1 MVRVGHYKIQLRM
14 RKMNIILPKS
24 SKIFCLLLCIAF
36 SLRASPPAIA
46 TTLPSDIA
54 SQQSANEALRERITD
69 LKAMI
74 AGKTCQNTNRV
85 RAMLGLQDLAPTQA
99 DTAALSP
106 PAAQPSGMKAT
117 AVTRAQLVGTLQKA
131 VVLVIAGSNTG
142 SGFFVTPDT
151 IITNHHVIEKS
162 TTPKVIVVGR
172 GTNGPR
178 LARVAAK
185 VTGKGAHAR
194 DYAIL
199 KVEGAP
205 SSVILPLTAVVNEL
219 DSVVA
224 AGFPGLLL
232 DNDLNY
238 RALAGGDMSA
248 LPDLALS
255 QGSIMA
261 RQNRDRG
268 LATLAHSAAISGGN
282 SGGPLVDTCGR
293 VVGINTFINVSV
305 EQGTN
310 AGFALPPPISCP
322 T

>member
-1 MVRVGHYKIQLRM
+1 
-14 RKMNIILPKS
+14 
-24 SKIFCLLLCIAF
+24 
-36 SLRASPPAIA
+36 
-46 TTLPSDIA
+46 
-54 SQQSANEALRERITD
+54 
-69 LKAMI
+69 
-74 AGKTCQNTNRV
+74 
-85 RAMLGLQDLAPTQA
+85 
-99 DTAALSP
+99 
-106 PAAQPSGMKAT
+106 
-117 AVTRAQLVGTLQKA
+117 
-131 VVLVIAGSNTG
+131 VLVIAGSDTG

-172 GTNGPR
+172 GTDGPR

-199 KVEGAP
+199 KVEGTP
-205 SSVILPLTAVVNEL
+205 SSVILPLTTVVNEL

-248 LPDLALS
+248 LPNLALS

-310 AGFALPPPISCP
+310 AGFALAATDIMSYLKEVGVPFTRSDTPCQ
-322 T
+322 